1 MRKLILIFLCS
12 SLLVA
17 CGKKSYPDAE
27 SLSNQEMIDIMVKE
41 LGAAK
46 VDSWK
51 NGWKNWCIRV
61 SKNRT
66 DRDSCLDPQ
75 SEFYNKTVREDIVRE
90 YNRYILNISTGQ

>member
-41 LGAAK
+41 IGAAK

-51 NGWKNWCIRV
+51 NG
-61 SKNRT
+61 
-66 DRDSCLDPQ
+66 
-75 SEFYNKTVREDIVRE
+75 
-90 YNRYILNISTGQ
+90 